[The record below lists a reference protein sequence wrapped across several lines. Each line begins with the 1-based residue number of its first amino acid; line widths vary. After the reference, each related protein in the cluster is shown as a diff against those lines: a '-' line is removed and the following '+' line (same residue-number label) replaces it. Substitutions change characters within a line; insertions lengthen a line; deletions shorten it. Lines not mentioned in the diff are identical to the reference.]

1 MPVLRLRQV
10 HKTYP
15 GPPPV
20 EAIRGVDLD
29 IDPGEMVAIVGPS
42 GSGKTTLLHL
52 MGGLDRPSSGLVEIN
67 GVDVSRVSDR
77 ELSGLRAAKLGFVFQ
92 EFFLLAGV
100 TALDNVAQG
109 LVYRAVPPRDRR
121 KLAAVA
127 LEKVGLGDRM
137 THLSTRLSG
146 GERQRVGIARA
157 IVGDPAIVFA
167 DEPTGN
173 LDSVTSEEIV
183 RLLLDLNAGGSTIVV
198 ITHDLD
204 LASRFPRRVSM
215 RDGNLL

>member
-67 GVDVSRVSDR
+67 GVDVSRVSD
-77 ELSGLRAAKLGFVFQ
+77 
-92 EFFLLAGV
+92 
-100 TALDNVAQG
+100 
-109 LVYRAVPPRDRR
+109 
-121 KLAAVA
+121 
-127 LEKVGLGDRM
+127 
-137 THLSTRLSG
+137 
-146 GERQRVGIARA
+146 
-157 IVGDPAIVFA
+157 
-167 DEPTGN
+167 
-173 LDSVTSEEIV
+173 
-183 RLLLDLNAGGSTIVV
+183 
-198 ITHDLD
+198 
-204 LASRFPRRVSM
+204 
-215 RDGNLL
+215 